1 MKLIVGSM
9 LHSRIVQWGLLL
21 TLVAAAALTIA
32 GTANAPQVSKLE
44 GAWIAK
50 VPGMP
55 LQWSYTL
62 APDPSGRTAAMYG
75 SIQVHIPPAI
85 APPDYPFA
93 DMEYNSDMVGQLVM
107 TGPNEGKFTAVWY
120 GMKKGF
126 PFNEIVYIG
135 VNSGHVKFAGPGKSE
150 VTHALAFYA
159 PGTDAD
165 GDGLPDPGQAPAL
178 CLPSLSHDT
187 RVPLL
192 PPACTP

>member
-1 MKLIVGSM
+1 MKMKRNIALAAFGAALGAAVILTQTGWTEVGS
-9 LHSRIVQWGLLL
+9 
-21 TLVAAAALTIA
+21 
-32 GTANAPQVSKLE
+32 NKLE

-55 LQWSYTL
+55 LQWTYTL
-62 APDPSGRTAAMYG
+62 VPDPSGRRAAMYG
-75 SIQVHIPPAI
+75 SIQVHIPPVI
-85 APPDYPFA
+85 VSPNPFP

-107 TGPNEGKFTAVWY
+107 TGPNTAEFTSVWY

-126 PFNEIVYIG
+126 PFNKVVYIG
-135 VNSGHVKFAGPGKSE
+135 VNSGQVTFTGPGKAE

-159 PGTDAD
+159 PSTDAD

-178 CLPSLSHDT
+178 CLPSLSRDT